1 MTIESCFFIDKITD
15 CIEEI
20 STGIKKDTILEEV
33 SKKDIRDVP
42 KKRGWIFNW
51 KTEYERE
58 NSKVFKLLIRGDTVI
73 QGLVCLEVK
82 QGYVEI
88 HLLESAPH
96 NLGLNKKYAGV
107 AGNLVAFACKTGF
120 DHGFEG
126 HIAFTAKTQ
135 LVKHYMDT
143 LGAEIIYGRRLGI
156 FTPAARKLVNSY
168 FKDYFNGK

>member
-1 MTIESCFFIDKITD
+1 MIETCFFIDKLTD

-20 STGIKKDTILEEV
+20 ATGLKKDTLLEEI
-33 SKKDIRDVP
+33 SKKDIKGIL
-42 KKRGWIFNW
+42 KKTGWIFNW
-51 KTEYERE
+51 RIEYNRSESKT
-58 NSKVFKLLIRGDTVI
+58 FKLIIKGDSVI
-73 QGLVCLEVK
+73 QGLVCLEIK
-82 QGYVEI
+82 QGYIEM

-96 NLGLNKKYAGV
+96 NWGQNKKHAGV
-107 AGNLVAFACKTGF
+107 AGNLVAFVCKMSF
-120 DHGFEG
+120 DLGFEG
-126 HIAFTAKTQ
+126 HIAFTAKTR

>member
-1 MTIESCFFIDKITD
+1 MTIENCFFIDKITD

-20 STGIKKDTILEEV
+20 ATGIKKKTILDEA
-33 SKKDIRDVP
+33 SKKDIRDVL

-51 KTEYERE
+51 KFECDRE
-58 NSKVFKLLIRGDTVI
+58 NSKVFKLMIRGDTVI
-73 QGLVCLEVK
+73 QGLACLEIK
-82 QGYVEI
+82 KGYIEM
-88 HLLESAPH
+88 HLLESAPQ
-96 NLGLNKKYAGV
+96 NLGPNKKYAGV
-107 AGNLVAFACKTGF
+107 AGNLVAFACKTSF
-120 DHGFEG
+120 DLGFEG